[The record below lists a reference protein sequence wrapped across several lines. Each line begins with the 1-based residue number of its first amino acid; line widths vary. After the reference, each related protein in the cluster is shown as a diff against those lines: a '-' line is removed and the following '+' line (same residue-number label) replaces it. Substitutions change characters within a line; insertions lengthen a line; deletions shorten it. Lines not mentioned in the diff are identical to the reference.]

1 VHLLQVRERA
11 GAQRRQVPAVPGA
24 HRGGGPGVCGVVNYT
39 TGEIISDV
47 NRSFAGGRKRGKRK
61 RETK

>member
-1 VHLLQVRERA
+1 
-11 GAQRRQVPAVPGA
+11 VPAVPGA

-47 NRSFAGGRKRGKRK
+47 NRSFAGGRKRGKGK
-61 RETK
+61 EKENSSASSY